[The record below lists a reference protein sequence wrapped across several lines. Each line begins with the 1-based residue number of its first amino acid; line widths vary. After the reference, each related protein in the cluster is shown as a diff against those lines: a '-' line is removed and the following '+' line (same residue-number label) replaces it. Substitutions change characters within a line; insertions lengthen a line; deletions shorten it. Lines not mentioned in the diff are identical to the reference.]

1 MGESDSKRTPR
12 WWSGG
17 VCSALAVTVT
27 HPLDLVKVQLQTQT
41 TKIKLTQIINN
52 IYVKSGKKGFPKIR
66 YIKHRY
72 SVLFIQL

>member
-1 MGESDSKRTPR
+1 MGESNTKRTPR

-27 HPLDLVKVQLQTQT
+27 HPLDLIKVQLQTQT

-52 IYVKSGKKGFPKIR
+52 IYKQSGKKGVPTHLLQKTSICC
-66 YIKHRY
+66 
-72 SVLFIQL
+72 FIQF

>member
-1 MGESDSKRTPR
+1 MGESNSKRTPR

-41 TKIKLTQIINN
+41 TKIKLTQIIKN
-52 IYVKSGKKGFPKIR
+52 IYEKSGKKGSPCIR
-66 YIKHRY
+66 YIKYRFD
-72 SVLFIQL
+72 V

>member
-1 MGESDSKRTPR
+1 MGESNTKRTPR

-17 VCSALAVTVT
+17 VCSALAVTIT

-52 IYVKSGKKGFPKIR
+52 IYKQSGKKGVPIYLLPKT
-66 YIKHRY
+66 
-72 SVLFIQL
+72 SLCCFIQF